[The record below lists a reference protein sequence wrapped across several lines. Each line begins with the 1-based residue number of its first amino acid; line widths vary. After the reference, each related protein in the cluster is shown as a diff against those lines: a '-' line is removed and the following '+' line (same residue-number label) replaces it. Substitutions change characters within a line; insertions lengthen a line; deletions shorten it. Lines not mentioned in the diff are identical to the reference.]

1 MHTIPVDVEGLG
13 MASCLV
19 SPGKVLLTGGSSR
32 GGRGTAIKILNK
44 DQGGWR
50 FFSLEISGDMG
61 KEDNNCFLSLVVL
74 HLTASIK
81 KIKIFTQSNFSF
93 KLKLIVI
100 NS

>member
-1 MHTIPVDVEGLG
+1 

-32 GGRGTAIKILNK
+32 GGRGTAIKILNR
-44 DQGGWR
+44 DQDDWR
-50 FFSLEISGDMG
+50 FFSPEITGDMG

-81 KIKIFTQSNFSF
+81 NFFFMLASF
-93 KLKLIVI
+93 KLKVIVI